1 MLFSVIG
8 DAKVYARMSNST
20 IPSKYREWEVRIS
33 PSG

>member
-8 DAKVYARMSNST
+8 DAKVYAGMSSST
-20 IPSKYREWEVRIS
+20 IPSKYRKWSVPIS